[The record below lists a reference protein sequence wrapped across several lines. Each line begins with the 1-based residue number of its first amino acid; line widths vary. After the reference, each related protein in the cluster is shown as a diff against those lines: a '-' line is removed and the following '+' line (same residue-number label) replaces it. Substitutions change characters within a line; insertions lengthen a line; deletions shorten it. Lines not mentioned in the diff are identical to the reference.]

1 MSTYTDASLIY
12 YPSGY
17 KAGTAYS
24 LKPTDGSGDLTFTRA
39 STATRVNESGLIESV
54 ATGVPRIDYTG
65 GGCGKLLLE
74 PQRTNL
80 ALRSEEFDNASWS
93 KSSST
98 ITANT
103 AISPDG
109 TQNADA
115 IVDTA
120 TNAEHNINQTI
131 TITSGVAS
139 TFSVYLKSGTQPFAM
154 LRHYGAA
161 SERYFCVV
169 VNLNTGVITKTQAGT
184 STSATSSSI
193 TNFGNGWYRVTA
205 TCVFDSATTVI
216 PILQLANSA
225 TPTIGSFGN
234 NAYVGNGTN
243 SVLAWGAQLELG
255 SYPTSIIH
263 TTSTAVTRTQD
274 DARKNGIS
282 SLIGQTEGVFYFEFD
297 YKKNQINTAL
307 FQTSLG
313 TTNAIYVLCLSD
325 FKLRFIINLG
335 GASQVSITTATVP
348 NLGLNKLAV
357 AYKLNDAAFYLNGTQ
372 IGVDNSCSIPG
383 VDSIYLTT
391 ANQNT
396 QAFMTFPTRLSNA
409 ELETLTTL

>member
-1 MSTYTDASLIY
+1 MSTYNDASLIY

-17 KAGTAYS
+17 KAGKAYS

-39 STATRVNESGLIESV
+39 SSATRVSEQGLIEEV

-74 PQRTNL
+74 PQRTNVIVQ
-80 ALRSEEFDNASWS
+80 SENLDNASAW
-93 KSSST
+93 
-98 ITANT
+98 
-103 AISPDG
+103 P
-109 TQNADA
+109 
-115 IVDTA
+115 
-120 TNAEHNINQTI
+120 TNN
-131 TITSGVAS
+131 ITSINSDFATSPSGATTADKINYGSGNAFIRTNSTLTAASSASIFVKYVDFPFIQIMMSGDANHYANFDIQNGTIGSVGSAS
-139 TFSVYLKSGTQPFAM
+139 T
-154 LRHYGAA
+154 AA
-161 SERYFCVV
+161 IEDY
-169 VNLNTGVITKTQAGT
+169 
-184 STSATSSSI
+184 
-193 TNFGNGWYRVTA
+193 GNGWYRIILNALTG
-205 TCVFDSATTVI
+205 TFNGSARFYKIDT
-216 PILQLANSA
+216 LAKVWA
-225 TPTIGSFGN
+225 QGGGVAGSF
-234 NAYVGNGTN
+234 
-243 SVLAWGAQLELG
+243 LMWGGQYELG
-255 SYPTSIIH
+255 TYPTSYIP
-263 TTSTAVTRTQD
+263 TTTTAVTRVAD

-297 YKKNQINTAL
+297 YKKNQINSAL

-348 NLGLNKLAV
+348 NLGLNKVAL

-372 IGVDNSCSIPG
+372 IGVDNSCLIPA
-383 VDSIYLTT
+383 VDSIYLTN